1 MVSGEVVKAQVFH
14 VHGFVHVEHTRGDAG
29 MRQEVSAAL
38 CNRYQRTGKVNSLIS
53 QATSELLVT
62 VEQV

>member
-1 MVSGEVVKAQVFH
+1 
-14 VHGFVHVEHTRGDAG
+14 